1 MRAII
6 EPPPEPG
13 APLPPLWKRL
23 AWFVALAAA
32 GSVSVAVVAYGLE
45 ALLPPY

>member
-13 APLPPLWKRL
+13 APLRPLWKRL
-23 AWFVALAAA
+23 LWFVGLAVLGTLATAA
-32 GSVSVAVVAYGLE
+32 VAYVLK
-45 ALLPPY
+45 ALLPPH

>member
-13 APLPPLWKRL
+13 APRAPLWKRL
-23 AWFVALAAA
+23 AWFLGLAVASALAAA
-32 GSVSVAVVAYGLE
+32 LLAYGLK
-45 ALLPPY
+45 ALLPAP